1 MRNLLIRAGAGLLA
15 GTICATAIADP
26 TADIVGDYQLV
37 SSKTVPDSKW
47 GYAKARVAIRSLGN
61 NYLSIVIA
69 CGWKD
74 IPKSSCSDRFY
85 ARQREDGIYIQDVNT
100 FGFRMYFE
108 PASRRLTFISRGL
121 DKVGS
126 VRHEVYAPTT
136 APITDPDLSRRMRR
150 EQRYVDEDIQKNISR
165 KLGRETFTEN
175 RIEFQAPATKGVW
188 RAGPTAH

>member
-15 GTICATAIADP
+15 GAFCATAIADP
-26 TADIVGDYQLV
+26 TADIVGDYQLI
-37 SSKTVPDSKW
+37 SSKTVPNSKW
-47 GYAKARVAIRSLGN
+47 GYAKARVAIRSLGD

-85 ARQREDGIYIQDVNT
+85 ARQGEDGIYIQDVNT

-108 PASRRLTFISRGL
+108 PASRRLTFISRGF
-121 DKVGS
+121 DAARS

-136 APITDPDLSRRMRR
+136 APLTDPDLARRMRR

-165 KLGRETFTEN
+165 KLGKETFTEN
-175 RIEFQAPATKGVW
+175 RIEFQAPTVK
-188 RAGPTAH
+188 